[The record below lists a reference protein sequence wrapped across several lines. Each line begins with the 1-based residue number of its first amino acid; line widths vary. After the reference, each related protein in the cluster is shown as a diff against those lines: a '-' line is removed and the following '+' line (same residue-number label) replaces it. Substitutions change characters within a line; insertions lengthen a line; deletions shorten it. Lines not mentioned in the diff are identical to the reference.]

1 MEILREI
8 PAVRQAIRAI
18 RASGG
23 TVALVPTMG
32 ALHDGHI
39 SLVRQA
45 RTAASHVVAT
55 IFVNPKQFGP
65 NEDLSRYPRQE
76 MADSERLAS
85 EGCNILF
92 APNVDSIYPAGFASH
107 VHVDRLGDG
116 LEGAH
121 RPGHFDGVTTVVS
134 KLFNIV
140 DPDIA
145 FFGEKDWQQLA
156 IIRRMARDLDFPI
169 DIRAGETVRDSDGLA
184 LSSRNAYLSA
194 EDRARAVLLPATLNR
209 VRDRILA
216 GEPVASAL
224 QSGIEALQA
233 GGFGPVDY
241 LALVDAETLEP
252 LQAADRPA
260 RLAAAAKLG
269 GTRLIDNIAV
279 DAESMLQ

>member
-45 RTAASHVVAT
+45 RMAASHVVAT
-55 IFVNPKQFGP
+55 IFVNPKQFAP

-76 MADSERLAS
+76 MSDSERLA
-85 EGCNILF
+85 EECCDILF
-92 APNVDSIYPAGFASH
+92 APDVDSIYPPGFASH
-107 VHVDRLGDG
+107 VHVDGLGEG

-140 DPDIA
+140 SPDIA
-145 FFGEKDWQQLA
+145 VFGEKDWQQLA
-156 IIRRMARDLDFPI
+156 IIRRMARDLDFAI
-169 DIRAGETVRDSDGLA
+169 DIRAGATVRDSDGLA
-184 LSSRNAYLSA
+184 LSSRNAYLST
-194 EDRARAVLLPATLNR
+194 EDRVRAALLPATLNR
-209 VRDRILA
+209 VRESILA
-216 GEPVASAL
+216 GEAVESQL
-224 QSGIEALQA
+224 RSGIAALLA
-233 GGFGPVDY
+233 GGFGAVDY

-252 LQAADRPA
+252 LHAPDRPA
-260 RLAAAAKLG
+260 RLMVAAKLG

-279 DAESMLQ
+279 TAESARR